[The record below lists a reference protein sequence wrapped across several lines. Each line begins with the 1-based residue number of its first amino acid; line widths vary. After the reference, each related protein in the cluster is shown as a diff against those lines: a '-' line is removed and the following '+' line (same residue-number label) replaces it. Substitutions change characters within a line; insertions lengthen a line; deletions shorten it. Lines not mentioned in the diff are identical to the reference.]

1 MTGKIRRGIVL
12 GAASALLSFGGVW
25 TPAQTAAAKETQAV
39 KKQAA
44 KVVKKLTKAT
54 RHTGKQA
61 VRTARGATKAAT
73 NSALS
78 ALHNLPTPEW
88 EKLKAAYDYPQD
100 AGDAAVK
107 EEPQERDDAV
117 QINLSFTGPGGK
129 AVSGI
134 FLRPKAE
141 KVYPCA
147 LVLHGLTNNKEIAL
161 KMFAAR
167 LLKQGVAVLALDA
180 PEHGASQPKNK
191 SYWSKQVIQ
200 VAVHEGTRNYRMA
213 LDWLIKRQDIDPA
226 KIGALG
232 YSLGSITSVI
242 LGAVDN
248 RVSAFSLCVGGD
260 PFLVVAQATPANRDA
275 VFVVCPSLFVPHL
288 AGRPI
293 LFQNGRSDVVIVPP
307 AAMILHNA
315 AQSPKT
321 VAWYNGGHDLPD
333 AIRARAVD
341 WLVKK
346 LAAMTPTTSPDSP
359 AKPKEDA
366 PPKPEPDA
374 PAPPQTEK

>member
-1 MTGKIRRGIVL
+1 MTGIRSERIFGVMCVL
-12 GAASALLSFGGVW
+12 LGLSSVPA
-25 TPAQTAAAKETQAV
+25 PAQTVTQATKV
-39 KKQAA
+39 VQKQAA
-44 KVVKKLTKAT
+44 KVVKKVT
-54 RHTGKQA
+54 RAVKHTNKQA
-61 VRTARGATKAAT
+61 VSTARGVTKSAT
-73 NSALS
+73 NGALS
-78 ALHNLPTPEW
+78 ALHNLPTPQW

-100 AGDAAVK
+100 LPAIK
-107 EEPQERDDAV
+107 EEPQERDDAM

-129 AVSGI
+129 PVAGI
-134 FLRPKAE
+134 FLRPKAD

-161 KMFAAR
+161 KMFSAR
-167 LLKQGVAVLALDA
+167 LLKNGVAILALDA

-191 SYWSKQVIQ
+191 SYWNKQVIQ
-200 VAVHEGTRNYRMA
+200 VAVHEGTRNYREA
-213 LDWLIKRQDIDPA
+213 LDWLTKRDDIDPA
-226 KIGALG
+226 RIGALG

-242 LGAVDN
+242 LGSVDT

-260 PFLVVAQATPANRDA
+260 PFLVVAQAMPTDRDA
-275 VFVVCPSLFVPHL
+275 VFAVCPSLFAPHL

-293 LFQNGRSDVVIVPP
+293 LFQNGRKDVVIVPP

-315 AQSPKT
+315 AKGPKT

-346 LAAMTPTTSPDSP
+346 LAAMTPTTSPD
-359 AKPKEDA
+359 AADKPNPEP
-366 PPKPEPDA
+366 PPKTKPDA
-374 PAPPQTEK
+374 PAPPPDPK